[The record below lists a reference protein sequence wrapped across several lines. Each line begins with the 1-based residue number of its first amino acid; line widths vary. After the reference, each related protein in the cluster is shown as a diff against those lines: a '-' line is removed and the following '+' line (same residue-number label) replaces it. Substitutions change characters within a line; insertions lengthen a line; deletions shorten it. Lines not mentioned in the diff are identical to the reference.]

1 MSEQTWRTRI
11 LSVNV
16 GQPRALVFGEHTVV
30 TGIFKSPVEG
40 PVRVRW
46 WGLEGDGQADTRV
59 FNGRQVHGGELKAVY
74 IYPAAHY
81 DTWSRELGREL
92 PFGQFGENL
101 SVEGM
106 LEDEVRAGD
115 LLRAGTALLR
125 VTEPRGPCYKLDIRM
140 EIPEFK
146 ERMRASG
153 RTGFYTS
160 VVEQGLVAAG
170 DVIEQGGDRYS
181 RPTVLELHRGGGEC
195 VGAFYAYTSSR

>member
-1 MSEQTWRTRI
+1 MANKI

-16 GQPRALVFGEHTVV
+16 GQPRAVVAGEHTVV

-40 PVRVRW
+40 AVGVRW

-59 FNGRQVHGGELKAVY
+59 FNGRQVHGGERKAVY

-81 DTWSRELGREL
+81 AAWSRELGREL
-92 PFGQFGENL
+92 PYGQFGENL
-101 SVEGM
+101 TVEGM

-140 EIPEFK
+140 EKPEFK
-146 ERMRASG
+146 ELMRANA
-153 RTGFYTS
+153 RTGFYVS
-160 VVEQGLVAAG
+160 VVELGQVAAG
-170 DVIEQGGDRYS
+170 DVIEIVESNAGQ
-181 RPTVLELHRGGGEC
+181 PTVMEMHRGRGK
-195 VGAFYAYTSSR
+195 

>member
-1 MSEQTWRTRI
+1 MANEPGLGTI

-16 GQPRALVFGEHTVV
+16 GQPGAVEVTTPDGATHTVV
-30 TGIFKSPVEG
+30 TGIFKSPVTDAVV
-40 PVRVRW
+40 VRG

-59 FNGRQVHGGELKAVY
+59 FHGQQVHGGERKAVY

-81 DTWSRELGREL
+81 ADWQRELGREL

-101 SVEGM
+101 TVQGF
-106 LEDEVRAGD
+106 LEDDVRVGD

-140 EIPEFK
+140 DMPEFK

-160 VVEQGLVAAG
+160 VVEPGTITVGDAIVSVTSNADAPTILAVHRRESVA
-170 DVIEQGGDRYS
+170 
-181 RPTVLELHRGGGEC
+181 
-195 VGAFYAYTSSR
+195 

>member
-1 MSEQTWRTRI
+1 MANEVAECPI

-16 GQPRALVFGEHTVV
+16 GQPRAIEVSTPDGENHTVV
-30 TGIFKSPVEG
+30 TGIFKSPVDR
-40 PVRVRW
+40 PVQVRW

-59 FNGRQVHGGELKAVY
+59 FNGRQVHGGERKAVY

-81 DTWSRELGREL
+81 AAWQRELGREL

-101 SVEGM
+101 TVGGL
-106 LEDEVRAGD
+106 LEDEVRIGD

-140 EIPEFK
+140 DMPEFK
-146 ERMRASG
+146 KRMRQTG

-160 VVEQGLVAAG
+160 VEEQGVLTVG
-170 DVIEQGGDRYS
+170 DAITCITSDPDA
-181 RPTVLELHRGGGEC
+181 PTVLAIHRRED
-195 VGAFYAYTSSR
+195 S